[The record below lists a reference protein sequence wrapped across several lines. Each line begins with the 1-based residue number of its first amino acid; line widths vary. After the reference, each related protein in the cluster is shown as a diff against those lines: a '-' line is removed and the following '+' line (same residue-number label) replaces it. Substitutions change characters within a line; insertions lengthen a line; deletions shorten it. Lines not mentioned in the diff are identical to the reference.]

1 MDNREKVEL
10 AQVPFGQ
17 YEYIN
22 VSFAAA
28 DTDTLVPVSLK
39 VEHPSQLRWVDIT
52 PNAGAFVKIYI
63 ASAATLVDG
72 NLKLRCNVA
81 NYATRL
87 LIFTERAEAGT
98 ATDAT
103 LTPPSTTATSVPT
116 VAEVSDAV
124 YGAGWNGDTTMA
136 PSKNA
141 VYDKMEAVVA
151 GGLSIASQA
160 AGDLITATSGS
171 QLGRLAAVA
180 AGRVLASNGTSTVP
194 TWALVPLVD
203 GVQFPATQ
211 VSSADANTLDD
222 YEEGSWTP
230 VIGGDGGTSGQAYSV
245 QVGRYVKIG
254 KMVIAQFR
262 VQLSTL
268 GTVTGAVQIQG
279 LPFTSENTT
288 NLSATGAVGRW
299 YNLTTAFDMI
309 QMAINPNTTAIYLW
323 GATAAAT
330 ALGTLATGDLN
341 NATHFEGTVCYR
353 ATS

>member
-1 MDNREKVEL
+1 
-10 AQVPFGQ
+10 
-17 YEYIN
+17 
-22 VSFAAA
+22 
-28 DTDTLVPVSLK
+28 
-39 VEHPSQLRWVDIT
+39 
-52 PNAGAFVKIYI
+52 
-63 ASAATLVDG
+63 
-72 NLKLRCNVA
+72 
-81 NYATRL
+81 
-87 LIFTERAEAGT
+87 
-98 ATDAT
+98 
-103 LTPPSTTATSVPT
+103 